1 MRNQLSAISFQP
13 SARYIVSFCLILVIV
28 SCCLLLPSPVGAV
41 DQIGIRQP
49 GDNAGVQV
57 GNNSADTLLGGIF
70 RNAITLV
77 FTVASVSAVI
87 MFLWGAIKW
96 ILSGGDKEAIAAARK
111 KIVAALVGLVILALS
126 FLILSLVGVFVGINP
141 LKNLK
146 IPGLGDNLGVS
157 TTQKASELRKS
168 ERSGN

>member
-1 MRNQLSAISFQP
+1 MKKQF
-13 SARYIVSFCLILVIV
+13 IVYSLWLIAVFALV
-28 SCCLLLPSPVGAV
+28 LPITTNFLPTTAYAV
-41 DQIGIRQP
+41 AQIGIKQP
-49 GDNAGVQV
+49 SENAGVIV
-57 GNNSADTLLGGIF
+57 GNSSADTLLGGIF
-70 RNAITLV
+70 RNAITLI

-87 MFLWGAIKW
+87 MFLWGAVKW

-126 FLILSLVGVFVGINP
+126 FLVLSLVGVFVGINP